1 MRLGLAEQIT
11 NSVKDATLQVHGAEG
26 IPLNEQMKSITQ
38 KTIEYFLTGAKFMFF
53 QKSLLIAGNL
63 CRIAEVE
70 FYRTPDPFIHGDID
84 QQMSSNCFYFHKN
97 GGTYKNGTFKGL
109 DITMGDGQVYASML
123 IRSIMTPDGFI
134 EGPCNVVDYILK
146 KNNKTKIEDLI
157 TAISPPSLPISTY
170 FQNNFL
176 MLIPANHTEMKVYNG
191 PRVGL
196 SLKKEK
202 EIFGLRSH
210 YVMKEFR
217 FTCFPKMIK
226 KDRNMLAVAAR
237 FKGIP
242 DNVIIEDFALQ
253 PSLLGKWV
261 TQFIKGKSL
270 YIEYFL
276 TEDNRKLD
284 KANIQLQAYGFF
296 SQLDQ

>member
-146 KNNKTKIEDLI
+146 KNGKAKIEDLI
-157 TAISPPSLPISTY
+157 GTISPPSLPISVY

-176 MLIPANHTEMKVYNG
+176 MLISANHTETKVYNG

-202 EIFGLRSH
+202 EVFGLRSH

-226 KDRNMLAVAAR
+226 KDRNMLVVAAR

-261 TQFIKGKSL
+261 TQFIKGKDL